1 MSAITTNEAA
11 VLMDLEPKAIRND
24 LEHQVIEPVKK
35 KGPPRILI
43 EQAGALRSVFLTEYT
58 FGRADRRRMI
68 HQVLEAISEKASLV
82 QLGRN
87 LTMNLEPIYELLRRA
102 ADFFDWKASL
112 VNDPAIMN
120 GETTFVRTRYTV
132 QGIGRILK
140 NGERP
145 EHVLEDFPGLTQ
157 RDLDY
162 ARLYIEMYKPR
173 GRPPRKPTQVPRR

>member
-1 MSAITTNEAA
+1 MNVLTINEAA
-11 VLMDLEPKAIRND
+11 VLADLEPKTIRND
-24 LEHQVIEPVKK
+24 LEHRVIEAVKV
-35 KGPPRILI
+35 GPPRILI

-68 HQVLEAISEKASLV
+68 HQILAAISEKAAVV

-87 LTMNLEPIYELLRRA
+87 LTMDLEPVYELLHRA
-102 ADFFDWKASL
+102 KDFFQWKASL

-120 GETTFVRTRYTV
+120 GETTFGGTRYTV

-145 EHVLEDFPGLTQ
+145 EHILEDFPGLTR

-162 ARLYIEMYKPR
+162 ARLYVEMYKPR
-173 GRPPRKPTQVPRR
+173 GRPPRKPAQVSRR